1 MAEDKKVFLR
11 IAAAVCAFEG
21 KLASGT
27 VLRKAWMLP
36 ILSSKKEQDFSIA
49 SSLTSRAIL
58 IDLQKSVDQHIAPRP
73 DEEPIGWDEIEIEG
87 VGVRSDG
94 SRIEPSDGKP
104 LRLNTFGTSWPS
116 GANIGILSLEETF
129 FKTHRSKIEHDNSWP
144 YDGLQPYQCLSVL
157 YKKGTGDR
165 RSGKRYVGFEAELLD
180 WSKEKDLMKVRIRKT
195 KPQGVQGE
203 VWLELDNVDECD
215 VDIDLPKFL
224 GDQVSMLRRGTG
236 PGTIGGIFLEARHAA
251 KLALIVDPKTPY
263 TLGV

>member
-21 KLASGT
+21 ELASGK

-36 ILSSKKEQDFSIA
+36 ILSSRGVQSFSIEP
-49 SSLTSRAIL
+49 SLTSRAIL
-58 IDLQKSVDQHIAPRP
+58 IDLEKSVDQHIQPRT
-73 DEEPIGWDEIEIEG
+73 DEQPIGWDEIEIEG

-94 SRIEPSDGKP
+94 SRIVPSDGKP

-116 GANIGILSLEETF
+116 GGNIGILSLEETF
-129 FKTHRSKIEHDNSWP
+129 FETHRSKIASWP

-157 YKKGTGDR
+157 YNKDAKDR
-165 RSGKRYVGFEAELLD
+165 RSGKRYVGFEAELLGR
-180 WSKEKDLMKVRIRKT
+180 SKEKDLMKVRIRRT
-195 KPQGVQGE
+195 KPQGVQGD

-224 GDQVSMLRRGTG
+224 GEGVSMLRRDSED
-236 PGTIGGIFLEARHAA
+236 GTIGGIFLEARHAA
-251 KLALIVDPKTPY
+251 RLALIVDPKTPY